1 MYQAEVKDRRNAQ
14 KNAYRLR
21 LSLEREQ
28 KTNEEAT
35 RKLQAES
42 DALRQEADNLR
53 TTLTEE
59 RKARENIERKYHD
72 TEDYKKLKAQLVFS
86 VVYLINEVKNKR
98 NEA

>member
-14 KNAYRLR
+14 ENAYRLR
-21 LSLEREQ
+21 LSLEREH

>member
-14 KNAYRLR
+14 ENAYRLR

-59 RKARENIERKYHD
+59 RKAREDIERKYHD

>member
-14 KNAYRLR
+14 ENAYRLR